1 MERLLMGWLRLYE
14 TSAQPIYYKLV
25 NTVYT
30 HERHHDTLGIVRGH
44 DVVWGLIANISWF
57 CA

>member
-1 MERLLMGWLRLYE
+1 MDGGCMTYWNVYIRLYE

-30 HERHHDTLGIVRGH
+30 HERHHDILGIVRGH
-44 DVVWGLIANISWF
+44 DVV
-57 CA
+57 

>member
-1 MERLLMGWLRLYE
+1 MYDTLERLLVAWLRLYE

-30 HERHHDTLGIVRGH
+30 HEQHHAILGTSV
-44 DVVWGLIANISWF
+44 DMM
-57 CA
+57 